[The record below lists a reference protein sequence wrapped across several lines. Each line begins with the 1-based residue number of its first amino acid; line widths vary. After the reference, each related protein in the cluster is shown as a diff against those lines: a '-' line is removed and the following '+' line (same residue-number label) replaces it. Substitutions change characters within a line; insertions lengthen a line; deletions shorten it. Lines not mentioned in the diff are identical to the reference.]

1 MTKTRIGKGSDYNLR
16 EIKDFVDDFVEEN
29 WGRDRATANVD
40 YYASKLTVSVV
51 IVDKVGRPDKALLT
65 PSMKQEMK
73 EAAKDLLKGIERRFG
88 IKMEQVSLSGNL
100 IGLEKWDQVGTWVAR
115 EILQIAKELASIG

>member
-16 EIKDFVDDFVEEN
+16 EIRDFVDDFVEEN
-29 WGRDRATANVD
+29 WGRDRATADVD